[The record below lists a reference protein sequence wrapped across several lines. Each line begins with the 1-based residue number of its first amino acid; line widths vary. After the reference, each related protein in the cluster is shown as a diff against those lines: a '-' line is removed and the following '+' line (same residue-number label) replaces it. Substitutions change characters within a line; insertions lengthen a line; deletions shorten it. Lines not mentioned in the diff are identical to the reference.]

1 MNVFEPCGL
10 GDLWEE
16 PVIHQVEHEFLSF
29 HTTQWLNVNTAAV
42 ESIGVSERHGGVVP
56 GLAFILIQPRGL
68 KGFAPW
74 GENLLLSG
82 LGVSWR

>member
-1 MNVFEPCGL
+1 MKVFEPCGL

-29 HTTQWLNVNTAAV
+29 HTTQRLNVNTAAV

-56 GLAFILIQPRGL
+56 GLALILGQPRGL

-74 GENLLLSG
+74 GENLLLSV
-82 LGVSWR
+82 LRIRWR